1 MKYFFMTV
9 FSLIF
14 IVLVMALLN
23 GFDRTTYGLILILF
37 VILLLGSIVAF
48 WFAFGNNSKK

>member
-37 VILLLGSIVAF
+37 IILLLGSIVAF

>member
-14 IVLVMALLN
+14 IVLIMALLN

-37 VILLLGSIVAF
+37 IMLLLGSIIAF
-48 WFAFGNNSKK
+48 WFSFGNNNE